1 MTRILGV
8 DIPGEKRIEASLPY
22 LYGIGPSLAKK
33 IIATCGVDPNKRTK
47 NLTEEDVNKL
57 QKELEKY
64 KIEGDKITREKN
76 CPRCGPGIF
85 LSKSGNRLY
94 CGRCHYVEMKAKK

>member
-1 MTRILGV
+1 MAKHEDR
-8 DIPGEKRIEASLPY
+8 EKKPEKEEKKKVVRKGKKKRKNKPAS
-22 LYGIGPSLAKK
+22 
-33 IIATCGVDPNKRTK
+33 
-47 NLTEEDVNKL
+47 
-57 QKELEKY
+57 QKWKFY

-94 CGRCHYVEMKAKK
+94 CGRCHYTEFITNK